1 MSLLSVNVFSLSRNF
16 MFFLCFIGLFST
28 NIKAQ
33 VIWDKTYGGT
43 LNDYGNIIIPA
54 VDGDGFLIGGT
65 SRSGSG
71 YFKSAPNYGGEDFWI
86 VRIDTQGNRLWDKSY
101 GGLNG
106 DDGLNCIIP
115 TSDGGYLLGGRSNS
129 SMGNHKSE
137 DALFKDFPDVWIIK
151 IDTQGNK
158 LWDKTLGG
166 SSHDGIAGMIETSDG
181 GFMLA
186 VGSRAETHDSDF
198 DNDSLLFDKSEL
210 GRGVFDFWLIRID
223 PNGNKLWDKL
233 YGGNYYDGLVG
244 FIPTKDGNYLFA
256 GYSSSDAGYE
266 KSENNMAGTTGN
278 VDWPTDYWVLKI
290 DPQGNKI
297 WDNTIGGYDGDV
309 SEDIISTPDGGFLI
323 GGFSYSEYGA
333 DKSENNTP
341 ALSANNADYWLVK
354 IDSNGTKI
362 WDRTYGGT
370 QGDFMNDIVVSP
382 HGFIYM
388 KGSSYSDMGHDK
400 TLNTKGG
407 RANNEPDIWIV
418 KTDLQGNI
426 LGDMTLGGSNWDSP
440 RNAIL
445 TGDDSLLII
454 AHSDSP
460 IGYDKTSPNLGGSD
474 FWLLNVKF
482 KKDAVDIVPP
492 ISIDDWILT
501 CRFCDIWGHP
511 WEDIIDIEYR
521 FWRTELG
528 VEAATSRLAYG
539 GAGNHRDVVYWENDT
554 DLAIEF
560 YPDLQA
566 GEYQFQMRGKLS
578 NRSYTEWTNPTTFE
592 IAGSRVEAFPNP
604 VRNRLHVVYQ
614 ASRAEEVQVKI
625 MDQMGQVLI
634 SQSHYA
640 IEGTNEWSL
649 DLGRLGSA
657 LLTLEIISDFHEP
670 YTKRLLRD

>member
-1 MSLLSVNVFSLSRNF
+1 MSLSIINAFSIPRNF
-16 MFFLCFIGLFST
+16 MLFLCIIYIPFSHV
-28 NIKAQ
+28 NAQ
-33 VIWDKTYGGT
+33 VIWDKIYGGSG
-43 LNDYGNIIIPA
+43 NDFSPVIIPA
-54 VDGDGFLIGGT
+54 VDGDGFLIGGA
-65 SRSGSG
+65 SYSGSG
-71 YFKSAPNYGGEDFWI
+71 NYKSAPHYGGWDYWI
-86 VRIDTQGNRLWDKSY
+86 VRVDAQGNRLWDKSY
-101 GGLNG
+101 GGL
-106 DDGLNCIIP
+106 DDDWLICMIP

-137 DALFKDFPDVWIIK
+137 DALFKEFSDVWIIK
-151 IDTQGNK
+151 IDAQGNK

-166 SSHDGIAGMIETSDG
+166 GGDDWIIEMIETSDG
-181 GFMLA
+181 GFLLGA
-186 VGSRAETHDSDF
+186 GSTAESF
-198 DNDSLLFDKSEL
+198 DQYSENDSLLFDKSEL
-210 GRGVFDFWLIRID
+210 GRGWSDFWVIRTD
-223 PNGNKLWDKL
+223 PYGNKLWDKL
-233 YGGNYYDGLVG
+233 YGGYLIDGLVS
-244 FIPTKDGNYLFA
+244 FIPTNEGNYLLVGSSESNA
-256 GYSSSDAGYE
+256 GFE
-266 KSENNMAGTTGN
+266 KSENSTDLFT
-278 VDWPTDYWVLKI
+278 PDYWVLKI

-297 WDNTIGGYDGDV
+297 WDNTIGGTRYDFPCDV
-309 SEDIISTPDGGFLI
+309 VSTPDGGFLI
-323 GGFSYSEYGA
+323 GGTSYSEYGA
-333 DKSENNTP
+333 DKSEN
-341 ALSANNADYWLVK
+341 SKGSADYWLVK

-370 QGDFMNDIVVSP
+370 KEDYMHDIVVSSN
-382 HGFIYM
+382 GFIYM
-388 KGSSYSDMGHDK
+388 IGGSVSDMGHDK

-407 RANNEPDIWIV
+407 RGNNEFDIWIV

-426 LGDMTLGGSNWDSP
+426 LGDMSLGGSRKDYAE
-440 RNAIL
+440 NAIL
-445 TGDDSLLII
+445 IGEDSLLIV
-454 AHSDSP
+454 SQSESP
-460 IGYDKTSPNLGGSD
+460 IGYDKTSPNLGGD
-474 FWLLNVKF
+474 DYWLLNVKF
-482 KKDAVDIVPP
+482 NKDAVYIVPP
-492 ISIDDWILT
+492 FSIDDWILT

-578 NRSYTEWTNPTTFE
+578 NRSYTEWTTPTTFE

-614 ASRAEEVQVKI
+614 ASRAEEVQVKV
-625 MDQMGQVLI
+625 MDQMGQVLL
-634 SQSHYA
+634 SQSYDA

-657 LLTLEIISDFHEP
+657 LLTLEIISDFHET